1 MDFLLKDE
9 VNLPGW
15 LASFYQLHFRKESLA
30 NDRLELLMD
39 ENNILWEVKHRSTQ
53 YIKIISEQV
62 QHLNVFCYRVFCII
76 FITYV
81 YKNNTFIY
89 KNKNLRPHGK

>member
-1 MDFLLKDE
+1 MFRLNINTKVLWCFNSSTKHSKSLDFLLKDE

-39 ENNILWEVKHRSTQ
+39 ENNIL
-53 YIKIISEQV
+53 
-62 QHLNVFCYRVFCII
+62 
-76 FITYV
+76 
-81 YKNNTFIY
+81 
-89 KNKNLRPHGK
+89 